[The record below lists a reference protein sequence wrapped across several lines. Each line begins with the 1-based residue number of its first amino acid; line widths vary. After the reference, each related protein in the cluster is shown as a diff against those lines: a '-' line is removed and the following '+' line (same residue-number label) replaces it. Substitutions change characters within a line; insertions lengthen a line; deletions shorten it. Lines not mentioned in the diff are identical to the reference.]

1 MLTDIIQRTPVYIG
15 NIGLYWLYW
24 LILLLISFIIHDL
37 NYDKLIHIFIFDNYN
52 VADTYI

>member
-15 NIGLYWLYW
+15 NVGLYWLYW